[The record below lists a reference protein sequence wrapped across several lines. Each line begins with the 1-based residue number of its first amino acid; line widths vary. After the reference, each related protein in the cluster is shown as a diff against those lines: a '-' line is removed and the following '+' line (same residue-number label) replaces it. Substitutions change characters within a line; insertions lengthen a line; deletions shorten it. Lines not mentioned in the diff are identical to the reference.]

1 MVQTLDNF
9 FYPKSIA
16 IIGASSKQSSLSWEL
31 VNNLINYGYQGRLF
45 PVNPKAEAVHSIK
58 SYKSLA
64 EIEDPVDLVIIMIPR
79 DFVLPAIDDCIKKKV
94 QSVIVITAGF
104 KEVGGEG
111 AKLENLMVEKI
122 KEHNIR
128 LVGPNCMGIIN
139 TNPKVRMNG
148 TFVLGTP
155 IPGGI
160 GFVSQSGALGAAV
173 LKTVQQNDIGLA
185 QFVSIGNK
193 ADISGNVVLDYW
205 KDNPDVKVIT
215 VYLESFGN
223 PRRFMEITREIT
235 KRKPVIAIKSA
246 RTTAGMKAASSHT
259 GALAGADIVVDAF
272 FRQGGVI
279 RVTSIEEMFDLAK
292 AFDRA
297 VLPKGNKLG
306 ILTNAGGPAIL
317 TVDESEIVGLTIPE
331 LAEATQEKLR
341 EFTPPEASL
350 FNPVDLLPAAT
361 AEMYEMATRLMVED
375 KNIDSLIVILGP
387 PLMYDTLEIAHSI
400 CRGAKNT
407 DKTVMLVLM
416 SQDDIIPKVREVDP
430 EHPPIFRFPETA
442 ARAIGQML
450 NFTCW
455 QKTPIGNYK
464 HYEIKENIV
473 SSILESQNKTGEF
486 YLEFNDVYKILES
499 YGLPIIKSCIT
510 KDVPSSIKCA
520 NDLGYPLVI
529 KAIGRELIHKTEV
542 GGVMIDIHNDDELV
556 NAERKIL
563 TSLKEKG
570 IEAKLDGFLIQP
582 YMRGGIETIMGVFKD
597 PKAGHLI
604 MFGLGGVMVEVIK
617 DVKFQLLPINDVEAK
632 TLVKSIQS
640 YKLLT
645 GVRGN
650 PPVDL
655 DYIEENL
662 LRLSQLIEDFPVFTE
677 IDFNPFVFKPS
688 RKECKIL
695 DARIRVAL

>member
-1 MVQTLDNF
+1 
-9 FYPKSIA
+9 
-16 IIGASSKQSSLSWEL
+16 
-31 VNNLINYGYQGRLF
+31 
-45 PVNPKAEAVHSIK
+45 
-58 SYKSLA
+58 
-64 EIEDPVDLVIIMIPR
+64 
-79 DFVLPAIDDCIKKKV
+79 
-94 QSVIVITAGF
+94 
-104 KEVGGEG
+104 
-111 AKLENLMVEKI
+111 
-122 KEHNIR
+122 
-128 LVGPNCMGIIN
+128 
-139 TNPKVRMNG
+139 
-148 TFVLGTP
+148 
-155 IPGGI
+155 
-160 GFVSQSGALGAAV
+160 
-173 LKTVQQNDIGLA
+173 
-185 QFVSIGNK
+185 
-193 ADISGNVVLDYW
+193 
-205 KDNPDVKVIT
+205 
-215 VYLESFGN
+215 
-223 PRRFMEITREIT
+223 
-235 KRKPVIAIKSA
+235 
-246 RTTAGMKAASSHT
+246 
-259 GALAGADIVVDAF
+259 
-272 FRQGGVI
+272 
-279 RVTSIEEMFDLAK
+279 
-292 AFDRA
+292 
-297 VLPKGNKLG
+297 
-306 ILTNAGGPAIL
+306 
-317 TVDESEIVGLTIPE
+317 
-331 LAEATQEKLR
+331 
-341 EFTPPEASL
+341 
-350 FNPVDLLPAAT
+350 
-361 AEMYEMATRLMVED
+361 MYEMATRLMVED